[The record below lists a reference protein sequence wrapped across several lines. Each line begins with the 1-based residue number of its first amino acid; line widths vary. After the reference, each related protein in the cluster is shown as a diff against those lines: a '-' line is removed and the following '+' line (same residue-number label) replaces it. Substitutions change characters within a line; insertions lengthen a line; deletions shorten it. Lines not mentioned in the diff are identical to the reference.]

1 MAYGEELP
9 MPNVE
14 KLFKPLK
21 TIVTRGW
28 VKLTSNTLLQR
39 IHQHQ
44 YLRDLRNK
52 LLHLHKMLLETERIA
67 YEQVSGRV
75 SSGEL
80 LQLVIAH
87 EQFAWLHQISEI
99 VVQVDE
105 MLQADE
111 PILLD
116 DFQKLIAD
124 VRTLIVPLETGNTF
138 ERKYYNALQR
148 EPGAVLAHAEISRF
162 LTD

>member
-1 MAYGEELP
+1 
-9 MPNVE
+9 
-14 KLFKPLK
+14 
-21 TIVTRGW
+21 
-28 VKLTSNTLLQR
+28 
-39 IHQHQ
+39 
-44 YLRDLRNK
+44 
-52 LLHLHKMLLETERIA
+52 MLLETERIA

-87 EQFAWLHQISEI
+87 EQFAWLHRISEV

-105 MLQADE
+105 MLEADE
-111 PILLD
+111 PISLE
-116 DFQKLIAD
+116 DFEKLITD

-148 EPGAVLAHAEISRF
+148 EPSAVLAHAEISRF
-162 LTD
+162 LMSKV